1 MFDLDE
7 IKRRTESKSY
17 QLGCALYGSGSV
29 SKLVIVEDKAMATVA
44 GQHRYHVTLDNST
57 SAQGNGI
64 QVSCSCPAADYQ
76 DICKHAVAVAL
87 QVENTEDALA
97 DDMLKEANDRIA
109 LKTWFNKKSVAELTD
124 IIFRHLDN
132 EEREYDKWLLTMET
146 ESHSMGVSDI
156 SKLITKALP
165 NRPTWEW
172 NEVRDYFTDAESMF
186 EMIFPAI
193 DKCTIDQQWK
203 LIFKALERLNKV
215 IEQIDDSGGFRLGL
229 EEMLNEKIATIFN
242 QLSWSDDKK
251 SQWLFTHFEHYK
263 YDIFPDVPDDFTL
276 TDTVEKL
283 FLSLCSAAVITRMK
297 PGLDVIDREQLWAVK
312 RLTSVLI
319 KQAEKQQD
327 WPEKCRLMQIT
338 AQEPSDYLR
347 ISELCLQHTSELDA
361 KHYLQQ
367 AYQKAKTPRERTE
380 CQKHEI
386 KVQVALAEYNSAW
399 QLAWHLFTEN
409 PSFRH
414 FKQLQQLQLVTGEID
429 PDFLINAEQ
438 RLADCY
444 VETTRGITHDADA
457 LLEFYIDQN
466 ELEKA
471 RLWVLSHKAYSTSL
485 LQLADLIIAEY
496 PQESVDLYYRVLGVI
511 INQTSNSAYQEATR
525 LLIKLEKTLK
535 TNGQDCVTLY
545 LMIEK
550 IIKNF
555 KQKRNMMKLLRE
567 YFAQCF

>member
-1 MFDLDE
+1 
-7 IKRRTESKSY
+7 
-17 QLGCALYGSGSV
+17 
-29 SKLVIVEDKAMATVA
+29 
-44 GQHRYHVTLDNST
+44 
-57 SAQGNGI
+57 
-64 QVSCSCPAADYQ
+64 
-76 DICKHAVAVAL
+76 
-87 QVENTEDALA
+87 
-97 DDMLKEANDRIA
+97 
-109 LKTWFNKKSVAELTD
+109 
-124 IIFRHLDN
+124 
-132 EEREYDKWLLTMET
+132 
-146 ESHSMGVSDI
+146 
-156 SKLITKALP
+156 
-165 NRPTWEW
+165 
-172 NEVRDYFTDAESMF
+172 
-186 EMIFPAI
+186 
-193 DKCTIDQQWK
+193 
-203 LIFKALERLNKV
+203 
-215 IEQIDDSGGFRLGL
+215 
-229 EEMLNEKIATIFN
+229 
-242 QLSWSDDKK
+242 
-251 SQWLFTHFEHYK
+251 
-263 YDIFPDVPDDFTL
+263 
-276 TDTVEKL
+276 
-283 FLSLCSAAVITRMK
+283 
-297 PGLDVIDREQLWAVK
+297 
-312 RLTSVLI
+312 
-319 KQAEKQQD
+319 
-327 WPEKCRLMQIT
+327 
-338 AQEPSDYLR
+338 
-347 ISELCLQHTSELDA
+347 
-361 KHYLQQ
+361 
-367 AYQKAKTPRERTE
+367 
-380 CQKHEI
+380 
-386 KVQVALAEYNSAW
+386 LAEYNSAW

>member
-1 MFDLDE
+1 MRIL
-7 IKRRTESKSY
+7 Y
-17 QLGCALYGSGSV
+17 Q
-29 SKLVIVEDKAMATVA
+29 
-44 GQHRYHVTLDNST
+44 
-57 SAQGNGI
+57 
-64 QVSCSCPAADYQ
+64 
-76 DICKHAVAVAL
+76 
-87 QVENTEDALA
+87 
-97 DDMLKEANDRIA
+97 
-109 LKTWFNKKSVAELTD
+109 
-124 IIFRHLDN
+124 
-132 EEREYDKWLLTMET
+132 
-146 ESHSMGVSDI
+146 
-156 SKLITKALP
+156 
-165 NRPTWEW
+165 
-172 NEVRDYFTDAESMF
+172 
-186 EMIFPAI
+186 
-193 DKCTIDQQWK
+193 
-203 LIFKALERLNKV
+203 
-215 IEQIDDSGGFRLGL
+215 
-229 EEMLNEKIATIFN
+229 
-242 QLSWSDDKK
+242 
-251 SQWLFTHFEHYK
+251 
-263 YDIFPDVPDDFTL
+263 
-276 TDTVEKL
+276 KL
-283 FLSLCSAAVITRMK
+283 FLSLCSAAVITRIK
-297 PGLDVIDREQLWAVK
+297 PGLDVIDREQVWAVK

-319 KQAEKQQD
+319 KQAEIQQD

-367 AYQKAKTPRERTE
+367 AYQQAKTPRERTE

-386 KVQVALAEYNSAW
+386 KVQVALAEYNCAW
-399 QLAWHLFTEN
+399 QLAWQLFTEN
-409 PSFRH
+409 PNFRY
-414 FKQLQQLQLVTGEID
+414 FKQLQQLALLTGEID

-511 INQTSNSAYQEATR
+511 IDQTSNSAYQEATR
-525 LLIKLEKTLK
+525 LLLKLEKTLK
-535 TNGQDCVTLY
+535 TDSQDCVTLY

-550 IIKNF
+550 IIKKF